1 MDLLIGSLVEENGN
15 NPNPPHGWHSHY
27 RIYARGLILGRIEG
41 AAITC
46 GERTYNVRVLKVK
59 KSERTIIKPGRTYW
73 MLGRDINP
81 YRSNK
86 KCIVKF
92 SV

>member
-1 MDLLIGSLVEENGN
+1 MDLIIGSLVEERR
-15 NPNPPHGWHSHY
+15 NPNPPRDRLSHY
-27 RIYARGLILGRIEG
+27 RIYSRGLILGRIEG
-41 AAITC
+41 TAMTC
-46 GERTYNVRVLKVK
+46 GERAHNVRVLKVK

-73 MLGRDINP
+73 MLERDINP
-81 YRSNK
+81 YKSNK

>member
-1 MDLLIGSLVEENGN
+1 MDLIIGSLVEERY
-15 NPNPPHGWHSHY
+15 NPNPPRDRHSHY
-27 RIYARGLILGRIEG
+27 RIYVRGLILGRIEG
-41 AAITC
+41 TAMVG
-46 GERTYNVRVLKVK
+46 GERMYNVRILKTK
-59 KSERTIIKPGRTYW
+59 KSERVVIKPGKTYW
-73 MLGRDINP
+73 MLERDINP

>member
-1 MDLLIGSLVEENGN
+1 MNLLIGSLVEEKG
-15 NPNPPHGWHSHY
+15 NPNPPRDRLSHY
-27 RIYARGLILGRIEG
+27 RIYSRGLILGKIEG
-41 AAITC
+41 TAMD
-46 GERTYNVRVLKVK
+46 GWERAYNVRVLKTK
-59 KSERTIIKPGRTYW
+59 KSERVLIKPGKTYW
-73 MLGRDINP
+73 MLERDLNP

>member
-1 MDLLIGSLVEENGN
+1 MDLPIGSFVEEKS
-15 NPNPPHGWHSHY
+15 NPNPPRDRYSHY
-27 RIYARGLILGRIEG
+27 HMYVRGLILGRIEG
-41 AAITC
+41 TAMAG
-46 GERTYNVRVLKVK
+46 GERAYNVRILKVK
-59 KSERTIIKPGRTYW
+59 KSERILIKPGKTYW
-73 MLGRDINP
+73 MLERDINP